1 MRAEVLDSRI
11 GVEYTSLSHPRL
23 DLYAYRY
30 YLATLFDI
38 SLHSSLRR
46 DPMSLP
52 ASTVHGA
59 VL

>member
-30 YLATLFDI
+30 YGVLE
-38 SLHSSLRR
+38 
-46 DPMSLP
+46 DPIRYQFAL
-52 ASTVHGA
+52 
-59 VL
+59 